1 MTTKSLGHVQEILNQ
16 RSGDLEAVMRCLP
29 HPPVV
34 VCTPAL
40 LSRLMT
46 DTPPDFCAR
55 DLGKFWMALSW
66 HLHAA
71 TNPAH
76 ADKVVKIDHRYYTMQ
91 SKAGDMVEWLRA
103 QEIAVLS
110 LMHLQQS
117 DSEDYPSLEAC
128 SQFIS
133 ARSALCPTK
142 HATARLAY
150 WSETVSN
157 GLGAA
162 TSMAV
167 TVPASSTKA
176 DTSG

>member
-110 LMHLQQS
+110 LG
-117 DSEDYPSLEAC
+117 
-128 SQFIS
+128 
-133 ARSALCPTK
+133 ARSAPRSTPQPGSPTGPRRCQ
-142 HATARLAY
+142 TGWGQRRR
-150 WSETVSN
+150 WR
-157 GLGAA
+157 
-162 TSMAV
+162 
-167 TVPASSTKA
+167 
-176 DTSG
+176 